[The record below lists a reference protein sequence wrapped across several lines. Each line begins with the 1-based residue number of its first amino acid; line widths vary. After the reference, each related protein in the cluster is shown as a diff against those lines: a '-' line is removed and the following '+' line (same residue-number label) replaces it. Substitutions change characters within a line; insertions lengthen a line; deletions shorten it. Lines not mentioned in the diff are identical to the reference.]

1 MQPVAVV
8 TLVGVALTVLVL
20 AVYLFTV
27 AWILRHV
34 SFTLGTVIAG
44 LRAIANQTEPLDEVI
59 TEMDKD
65 LEDVKL
71 ALEALVAKAGQK
83 TA

>member
-1 MQPVAVV
+1 LQPVAVV

-20 AVYLFTV
+20 AVYLVTV

>member
-34 SFTLGTVIAG
+34 SFPFGTVLAG

>member
-20 AVYLFTV
+20 AVYLVTV